1 MAGMTRHRFR
11 DKLAAFL
18 EKLVLALVVAL
29 ATVVIMGVVFRK
41 IGASLV
47 WYDEV
52 ASILLAWLTFYGSVL
67 AALRQEHIGFSKIFD
82 AVGMKARRFLI
93 VVGKVAVI
101 GFFSLVAWSGWTVF
115 GVLGG
120 EMLVSLPWMPQRLTQ
135 SVIPIGAALF
145 ILAELIVLP
154 DLWSPEDEV

>member
-67 AALRQEHIGFSKIFD
+67 AALRREHIGFSKIFD
-82 AVGMKARRFLI
+82 AVGMKARKFLI
-93 VVGKVAVI
+93 VIGKIAVI

-115 GVLGG
+115 GVLDG